1 MVISPQND
9 AGVLHDPLLF
19 WSLPFVFLYFGLPIV
34 SKEFGAS
41 ALGIGGLFTAFT
53 GSTLILRPF
62 IGWALDRFGRKMFF
76 VLALCIYT
84 ISMAIFALA
93 DTLDGLYLAR
103 IIQGV
108 GSAFLWSATNT
119 IVADLT
125 TPEARG
131 RAMGKVDQITSR
143 GGLIGVFFGF
153 ALISIFPEN
162 GCHISF
168 FCYAVPTAL
177 GAWLAWRNVP
187 ETQAMRYEKQG
198 RPPLSRHLVRL
209 MAIVFIT
216 GVSEAMLSPIYLVYL
231 QDKFTTD
238 ITTLA
243 WAFFPAGIVSA
254 FLAARLGA
262 LSDRF
267 GRVWML
273 ALGLAGTGI
282 FSLLLPGLPS
292 LIWLTVLYT
301 LSAVMWAISEPAE
314 AAMVADLTGK
324 DSYGVGFG
332 LYDFIGSLG
341 FTIGPLLGGLVYD
354 TIGQAAPFYLN
365 GIILIVSAG
374 WILVFLQRGLGNQIV
389 SAVNQE
395 N

>member
-1 MVISPQND
+1 MTEPSEQKQND
-9 AGVLHDPLLF
+9 TGALYRPLLF
-19 WSLPFVFLYFGLPIV
+19 WSLPFVFLYFGLPII
-34 SKEFGAS
+34 SKEFGAN
-41 ALGIGGLFTAFT
+41 ALSIGGLFTAFT

-62 IGWALDRFGRKMFF
+62 IGWALDRFGRKAFF

-84 ISMAIFALA
+84 VSMTIFAFA
-93 DTLDGLYLAR
+93 ETLNGLYLAR

-108 GSAFLWSATNT
+108 GSAFLWSATHT

-125 TPEARG
+125 TPADRG
-131 RAMGKVDQITSR
+131 RAMGKVDQVTSR
-143 GGLIGVFFGF
+143 GGLIGVFLGF
-153 ALISIFPEN
+153 ALISFFPKQ
-162 GCHISF
+162 GWQITF
-168 FCYAVPTAL
+168 LCYAVTTAA

-187 ETQAMRYEKQG
+187 ETRAVQHEKRS
-198 RPPLSRHLVRL
+198 RPPLSRHLARL
-209 MAIVFIT
+209 MMIVFIT

-267 GRVWML
+267 GRAAMM

-282 FSLLLPGLPS
+282 LSLLLPRLPS

-301 LSAVMWAISEPAE
+301 FSAVLWAVSEPAE
-314 AAMVADLTGK
+314 AAMVAELTGK
-324 DSYGVGFG
+324 ESYGVGFG

-341 FTIGPLLGGLVYD
+341 FTIGPLLGGFLYD
-354 TIGQAAPFYLN
+354 SVGQAAPFYLN
-365 GIILIVSAG
+365 GIILIGSAA
-374 WILVFLQRGLGNQIV
+374 WVLFCLQRGIRMPNV
-389 SAVNQE
+389 DAV
-395 N
+395 